1 MHPYRVKEYLW
12 LLIIVMIVMIS
23 LLSGCSSAP
32 KKKAASEQYCDLT
45 TKTVSVKEN
54 GEVVDEKS
62 IEVMECNDN
71 RIKRLFQVQSGMAPN
86 CGEFQY
92 WMKQGNYDV
101 QRKGVS
107 CQKPDGSWEIVNTVG
122 R

>member
-12 LLIIVMIVMIS
+12 LLIVAMFVLIA

-32 KKKAASEQYCDLT
+32 KVQAQKPQYCHT
-45 TKTVSVKEN
+45 SQTIKTQN
-54 GEVVDEKS
+54 GERVNSETTV
-62 IEVMECNDN
+62 ECTDDQ
-71 RIKRLFQVQSGMAPN
+71 IKRLAEVRLGMAAN

-92 WMKQGNYDV
+92 WMKQGGQDV
-101 QRKGVS
+101 QRKGIS
-107 CQKPDGSWEIVNTVG
+107 CQKPNGSWEIVNTVG

>member
-12 LLIIVMIVMIS
+12 LMIITLIVMIL
-23 LLSGCSSAP
+23 LLSGCSSSP
-32 KKKAASEQYCDLT
+32 KKKAESEQYCDLT
-45 TKTVSVKEN
+45 TKTVSVKTN

-62 IEVMECNDN
+62 VEVMECNDN
-71 RIKRLFQVQSGMAPN
+71 RIKRTFLAQSGMAAN
-86 CGEFQY
+86 CGEFTY
-92 WMKQGNYDV
+92 WMQIGGRNV

-107 CQKPDGSWEIVNTVG
+107 CQKLDGSWEIVNTT